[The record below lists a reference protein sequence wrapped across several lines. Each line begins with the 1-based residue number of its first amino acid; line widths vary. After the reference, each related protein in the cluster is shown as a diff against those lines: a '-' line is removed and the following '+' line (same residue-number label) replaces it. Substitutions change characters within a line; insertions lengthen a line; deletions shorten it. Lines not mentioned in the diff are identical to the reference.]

1 MAPHYLTTTA
11 WLIVIVF
18 IVDEVTSNSLF
29 KLRVKRDKRPTGTP
43 ISLPIQSTSTDDVFL
58 GGTGS
63 IGSGFIQTNFDES
76 SLTKLQVPG
85 ISPTSNVGFSPSIK
99 DDDSLTTLQVPGVS
113 RPSFSSADFDESSLT
128 RLQVPGFSR
137 PNVGASTT
145 IDDDESLTKLQVPGI
160 SRPNTGS
167 ITSSLD
173 EASLTQLQVPAVSRP
188 NSGGFSPIT
197 SDDSSGKRQVST
209 TVRPAG
215 SKFTAIDVDDADVKE
230 IAAFVTTDL
239 SKTLGRLR
247 LVKIIEAETQDVA
260 GKNYKLTLRL
270 KNLSEDDGKH
280 LICEVVV
287 FDQSW
292 TNTRIVRESDCSPTK
307 AIPTSND
314 DIGLDVVNPFS
325 ISFPPNAVTEATPTK
340 RQTPSTP
347 RPIGGGYSPIDV
359 DDDVKEIAVFAGTAI
374 TAKRNAGPAKVT
386 KIVKAES
393 QIVAGTNFK
402 LTLEL
407 NQPSALV
414 EKHIIC
420 DVVVFDQPW
429 TKTRLLS
436 EYSCKQNKNPSITT
450 DSLVLDGK
458 DKKSGSSSSS
468 TGTDTLPKRETF
480 STSSLLTAKFSSVDV
495 DDPDVKEV
503 ADFAM
508 KVANTA
514 AATSGHSAP
523 VKLIKI
529 LKAEWQVVDAVS
541 RNFKLTLEL
550 DDGAEES
557 LLCVVSVLEES
568 IWKNNSSW
576 TNSRTL
582 TESTCPFAKTLF
594 FPLPFVY
601 RNPNMGHKLIAT
613 ILFLLIVMVLLIDTA
628 ALPAPEKRQ
637 FLPWIRPKREKIQA
651 SSPIKTSVSDS
662 HGSNNSGPIG
672 GDFSPI
678 DVEDAEVKEIAQFAT
693 AAIASSRNS
702 GPLRVTKI
710 VKAESQAVAGTNY
723 KLTLELTQLVS
734 EGDIVC
740 DVVVFDQP
748 WTDTRILSESHCI
761 SNKNPSISSNEL
773 GLTSSTTVATPLTE
787 APKRQLPT
795 VSRQIG
801 GGFYPI
807 NVDDAGVKE
816 MAAFAVS
823 SIASSRNSGP
833 AQLTRIATAESQ
845 IVAGTNYK
853 LTLELHQPSAIV
865 DKDIICKVVIFDQ
878 PWTKTR
884 ILSESNC
891 TKNENPNDSIVET
904 QSDGEFLTGIEQDTS
919 NTPNKRHIPSSSIS
933 SNSGFFIPNPELTLV
948 KKGQTS
954 ERLIGSGLTKTK
966 VVDGQASKSK
976 VAGTVGSLDD
986 VSLVDLTETS
996 FNDSQILS
1004 VGVPAQNGF
1013 SSINVND
1020 PDVKDIASYAATA
1033 ISSSRNTINLKLQK
1047 ILSAETKTL
1056 DGTDFKLQYILTLEL
1071 DHFIAGAKGENL
1083 LCKVIVF
1090 DQKGTEHRKMT
1101 DSLCL
1106 PIKNATIT
1114 SADEVVIDASTPIL
1128 SGFSAINVT
1137 SPDVAEMAEFATSVI
1152 SSSKSGPVK
1161 LTEIVKAESQIHA
1174 AGRNYKL
1181 SVKLDNTAK
1190 EGSEGN
1196 LLCEVIVFYQTWT
1209 NTRILSESNCLPI
1222 KTSTVA
1228 GPRYVPRY
1236 KEDISL
1242 PVSQIT
1248 VTPGPNVTDQF
1259 SPIDVND
1266 AKVREIAAFATS
1278 AISANSDSGPVV
1290 LLRILRAESQVVAGK
1305 NYKLILELFGADRDI
1320 LLCDVVVF
1328 DHPKKKTR
1336 VLTDS
1341 KCTSNKTPSVKIHD
1355 TPSSSTSAP
1364 TEIDFRNIDWTPFT
1378 KRQIPGIPTGL
1389 STSGFTPVDVDN
1401 AEVKEMANFAT
1412 SSINGASESPIILQ
1426 LVKVVDAETKFLF
1439 GKNFKL
1445 ILRVKNMVKG
1455 VEGENLLCEVVVF
1468 DQSWTNTRKLTES
1481 TCFGTRKNA

>member
-1 MAPHYLTTTA
+1 
-11 WLIVIVF
+11 
-18 IVDEVTSNSLF
+18 
-29 KLRVKRDKRPTGTP
+29 
-43 ISLPIQSTSTDDVFL
+43 
-58 GGTGS
+58 
-63 IGSGFIQTNFDES
+63 
-76 SLTKLQVPG
+76 
-85 ISPTSNVGFSPSIK
+85 
-99 DDDSLTTLQVPGVS
+99 
-113 RPSFSSADFDESSLT
+113 
-128 RLQVPGFSR
+128 
-137 PNVGASTT
+137 
-145 IDDDESLTKLQVPGI
+145 
-160 SRPNTGS
+160 
-167 ITSSLD
+167 
-173 EASLTQLQVPAVSRP
+173 
-188 NSGGFSPIT
+188 
-197 SDDSSGKRQVST
+197 
-209 TVRPAG
+209 
-215 SKFTAIDVDDADVKE
+215 
-230 IAAFVTTDL
+230 
-239 SKTLGRLR
+239 
-247 LVKIIEAETQDVA
+247 
-260 GKNYKLTLRL
+260 
-270 KNLSEDDGKH
+270 
-280 LICEVVV
+280 
-287 FDQSW
+287 
-292 TNTRIVRESDCSPTK
+292 
-307 AIPTSND
+307 
-314 DIGLDVVNPFS
+314 
-325 ISFPPNAVTEATPTK
+325 
-340 RQTPSTP
+340 
-347 RPIGGGYSPIDV
+347 
-359 DDDVKEIAVFAGTAI
+359 
-374 TAKRNAGPAKVT
+374 
-386 KIVKAES
+386 
-393 QIVAGTNFK
+393 
-402 LTLEL
+402 
-407 NQPSALV
+407 
-414 EKHIIC
+414 
-420 DVVVFDQPW
+420 
-429 TKTRLLS
+429 
-436 EYSCKQNKNPSITT
+436 
-450 DSLVLDGK
+450 
-458 DKKSGSSSSS
+458 
-468 TGTDTLPKRETF
+468 
-480 STSSLLTAKFSSVDV
+480 
-495 DDPDVKEV
+495 
-503 ADFAM
+503 
-508 KVANTA
+508 
-514 AATSGHSAP
+514 
-523 VKLIKI
+523 
-529 LKAEWQVVDAVS
+529 
-541 RNFKLTLEL
+541 
-550 DDGAEES
+550 
-557 LLCVVSVLEES
+557 
-568 IWKNNSSW
+568 
-576 TNSRTL
+576 
-582 TESTCPFAKTLF
+582 
-594 FPLPFVY
+594 
-601 RNPNMGHKLIAT
+601 MGNKLIAT
-613 ILFLLIVMVLLIDTA
+613 VLFLLIVTELLVDTA
-628 ALPAPEKRQ
+628 ALPAPDKRQ

-651 SSPIKTSVSDS
+651 SSPIKTSLPES
-662 HGSNNSGPIG
+662 HGSNNAGPIG

-678 DVEDAEVKEIAQFAT
+678 DVEDAEVREIAKFAT

-723 KLTLELTQLVS
+723 KLTLELNQLVS

-773 GLTSSTTVATPLTE
+773 GLTSSTTAATPLTE
-787 APKRQLPT
+787 APKRQLPN

-807 NVDDAGVKE
+807 DVDDAGVKE

-833 AQLTRIATAESQ
+833 AQLTRIAAAESQ
-845 IVAGTNYK
+845 IVAGTNFK
-853 LTLELHQPSAIV
+853 LTLELHQPVAIV

-891 TKNENPNDSIVET
+891 TKNENPNDSIVDIP
-904 QSDGEFLTGIEQDTS
+904 SDVEFLTGSEQDTS
-919 NTPNKRHIPSSSIS
+919 NTPNKRHIPSSP

-954 ERLIGSGLTKTK
+954 ERLIGSGLTKTN
-966 VVDGQASKSK
+966 VVDGQ
-976 VAGTVGSLDD
+976 VNTGTGSSLDD
-986 VSLVDLTETS
+986 VSLVDLAETL
-996 FNDSQILS
+996 FNNSQIVS

-1013 SSINVND
+1013 SSIDVND
-1020 PDVKDIASYAATA
+1020 PDVKEIASYAATA

-1114 SADEVVIDASTPIL
+1114 SADEVVIDTSTPIL

-1137 SPDVAEMAEFATSVI
+1137 SPDVAEMAEFAASVI

-1181 SVKLDNTAK
+1181 SLKLDNTIK

-1236 KEDISL
+1236 KEDVSL
-1242 PVSQIT
+1242 PISQIP
-1248 VTPGPNVTDQF
+1248 VTPAPNVTDQF
-1259 SPIDVND
+1259 FPIDVND
-1266 AKVREIAAFATS
+1266 AKVREIASFATG

-1320 LLCDVVVF
+1320 LLCDVIVF

-1336 VLTDS
+1336 ILTDS
-1341 KCTSNKTPSVKIHD
+1341 KCTSNKTPTVKIQD
-1355 TPSSSTSAP
+1355 SPGPSTSAP
-1364 TEIDFRNIDWTPFT
+1364 AEIDFRNTDWTPFT
-1378 KRQIPGIPTGL
+1378 KRQIPGIPAGL
-1389 STSGFTPVDVDN
+1389 LTSGGFSPVDVDN

-1412 SSINGASESPIILQ
+1412 SSINGASDSPIILQ
-1426 LVKVVDAETKFLF
+1426 LIKVVDAETKFLF

-1481 TCFGTRKNA
+1481 TCFGTRKNT